1 VSYLRAHDF
10 MHFSYEKPHGGGEK
24 GVVDEKVRKI
34 DNIIYYRLIGQGKVG
49 RMTSHACSRHEDKE
63 MCRLINVG
71 EVRGN
76 MREGEG
82 KRD

>member
-1 VSYLRAHDF
+1 LI
-10 MHFSYEKPHGGGEK
+10 EK
-24 GVVDEKVRKI
+24 
-34 DNIIYYRLIGQGKVG
+34 GKVG

-63 MCRLINVG
+63 MYRLINIG

-82 KRD
+82 KRDVGHREEETNKVGEEKGNEKVSCRTGR